1 MSFCFGHLAKSKIE
15 WACCA
20 GLARPF
26 DTIDALCAS
35 DLLDHLAI
43 ASATGSQEF
52 RGLVLE

>member
-1 MSFCFGHLAKSKIE
+1 MSFYFGHLAKSKIE

-52 RGLVLE
+52 RGWVLE